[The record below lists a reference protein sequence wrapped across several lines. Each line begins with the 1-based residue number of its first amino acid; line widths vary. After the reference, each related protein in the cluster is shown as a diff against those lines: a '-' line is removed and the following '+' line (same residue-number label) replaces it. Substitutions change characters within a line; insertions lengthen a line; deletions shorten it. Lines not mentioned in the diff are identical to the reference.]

1 MTGSGS
7 PSIPG
12 HVAASPRA
20 ALATKDGEGPGHA
33 SVSREERH
41 ALICNAAYYL
51 AERRGFADG
60 DPSQDWLVAEKEVD
74 QLLGL
79 SRTS

>member
-7 PSIPG
+7 HSIPKNP
-12 HVAASPRA
+12 AASHKTAPAPEDR
-20 ALATKDGEGPGHA
+20 EGPGLS

-51 AERRGFADG
+51 AERRGFANG
-60 DPSQDWLVAEKEVD
+60 DPSQDWLLAEKEVD

-79 SRTS
+79 FKTP